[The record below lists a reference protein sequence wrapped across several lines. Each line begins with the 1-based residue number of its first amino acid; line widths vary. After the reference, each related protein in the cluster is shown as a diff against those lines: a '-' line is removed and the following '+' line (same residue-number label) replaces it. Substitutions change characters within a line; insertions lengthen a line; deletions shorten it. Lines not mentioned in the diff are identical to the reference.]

1 MSDDDFA
8 EQLTQLVQK
17 TLNDKISVFKL
28 IGMLDTL
35 KASLINNL
43 LEEQNVNQ

>member
-35 KASLINNL
+35 KVSLINNL

>member
-8 EQLTQLVQK
+8 EQLAQLVEK

-28 IGMLDTL
+28 IGMLETL
-35 KASLINNL
+35 KTSLINNL
-43 LEEQNVNQ
+43 LKEENEYK